1 MSRAPLQSLA
11 AVALCAIACQAAAG
25 APAQT
30 CPDRVHVAS
39 GALAPADIPAGWQAN
54 FADSQIWLTGNSVFD
69 GPPEKGAAL
78 MPTSTR
84 GSTATWKF
92 AVPAADGYWL
102 SCDYA
107 DGLIHLA
114 VRADAKATSCR
125 ATFSKSGLPKV
136 PHSEFTCQ

>member
-1 MSRAPLQSLA
+1 MSRVPLPSLFA
-11 AVALCAIACQAAAG
+11 AVLCAGACHAADA
-25 APAQT
+25 APSQT

-39 GALAPADIPAGWQAN
+39 GALAPADIPAGWQAH
-54 FADSQIWLTGNSVFD
+54 FEDSQIWLTGNSVFE
-69 GPPEKGAAL
+69 GPPEKGGAL

-107 DGLIHLA
+107 NGLIHLA
-114 VRADAKATSCR
+114 VRADAKATSCS

-136 PHSEFTCQ
+136 AHAGFTCR